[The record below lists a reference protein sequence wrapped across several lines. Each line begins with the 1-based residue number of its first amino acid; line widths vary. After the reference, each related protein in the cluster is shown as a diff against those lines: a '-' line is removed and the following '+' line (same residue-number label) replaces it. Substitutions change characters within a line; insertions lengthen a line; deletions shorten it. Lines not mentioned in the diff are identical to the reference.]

1 MDFIFEITRA
11 TDSIR
16 LDFTNVDLGVDLGL
30 NSFEVYIAS
39 TKRTVRDYYIRT
51 ANVWGEPCSS
61 SQTMPQHDQDTYTA
75 SNGVHTP
82 LNRDT

>member
-51 ANVWGEPCSS
+51 ANVWGDALFLI
-61 SQTMPQHDQDTYTA
+61 TDDATT
-75 SNGVHTP
+75 
-82 LNRDT
+82 